1 MSQAE
6 KASREGS
13 PVADPPRNQD
23 GEPKIQQQ
31 QQAAAIPPPGP
42 PAPPVYP
49 TGLAFGTILF
59 ALFISLFCVA
69 LDSTIIATAIPRI
82 TDQFHALQ
90 DVGWYGSSYLLTKCA
105 FQLPFGR
112 CFRFFSLK
120 WTFLVALFIFEIGSV
135 LCAAA
140 NSSAMLIVGRTIAG
154 VGCAGISS
162 GGLII
167 IANITPMEKRAT
179 YQSLYGG
186 IFGIASVVGP
196 LVGGVFTDKVTWRWC
211 FWINLPLGAVSAAFI
226 IFSLRLP
233 PKPSPLKE
241 MGLAKLLW
249 NLDPIGF
256 VLFVPSII
264 CLLFTLQ
271 WGGTTYAWN
280 SAQMI
285 ALFVVFGV
293 TLIAFGVSQVWLG
306 EGGTLP
312 PRIAK
317 QRTIFASSIF
327 TFCLAGTFFL
337 LSYFIPIY
345 FQAIK
350 GETALQSGLDTI
362 PLILPNVI
370 GILFAGFGTSKIGYY
385 VPFIYLAVVL
395 APIGAGLLS
404 TLGPSTT
411 TAQWIGYQILFGFGS
426 GCGFQLPQVAAQIVL
441 PPRDIPTGIS
451 VSMLFQGLGGSVLIS
466 AANNVLNSRLLQNVD
481 ALAIPGVTGMDVI
494 NAGATGFRAI
504 VPEQYIGV
512 VIDQY
517 GHALRQAFQI
527 AVIMACL
534 SALPAALLEWKSVK
548 KPQGPGGPPPAATQ
562 QKLAEPKPESLS
574 QSDVEKGTSSS

>member
-1 MSQAE
+1 MSQLSAM
-6 KASREGS
+6 
-13 PVADPPRNQD
+13 
-23 GEPKIQQQ
+23 PKP
-31 QQAAAIPPPGP
+31 QAAQSP
-42 PAPPVYP
+42 PAPSYP
-49 TGLAFGTILF
+49 TGFAFGMTLF

-105 FQLPFGR
+105 FQLPFGKY
-112 CFRFFSLK
+112 FRFFSLK
-120 WTFLVALFIFEIGSV
+120 WTFLAALFIFEIGSV

-140 NSSAMLIVGRTIAG
+140 QSSEMLIVGRTIAG
-154 VGCAGISS
+154 IGCAGISS

-196 LVGGVFTDKVTWRWC
+196 LVGGAFTDKVSWRWC
-211 FWINLPLGAVSAAFI
+211 FYINLPLGAVSAAFI
-226 IFSLRLP
+226 VFSLRLP
-233 PKPSPLKE
+233 SKPNPLKE
-241 MGLAKLLW
+241 QGILGLLW
-249 NLDPIGF
+249 NLDPVGF

-271 WGGTTYAWN
+271 WGGITYAWN
-280 SAQMI
+280 SGQII

-293 TLIAFGVSQVWLG
+293 TLIAFVCSQVWLG
-306 EGGTLP
+306 EAGTVP

-317 QRTIFASSIF
+317 QRTIFASSLF

-345 FQAIK
+345 FQAVK
-350 GETALQSGLDTI
+350 GATALKSGIDTI

-385 VPFIYLAVVL
+385 VPFIYLAVII
-395 APIGAGLLS
+395 APIGAGLLT
-404 TLGPSTT
+404 TLGPNTS
-411 TAQWIGYQILFGFGS
+411 AGKWIGYQILFGFGS

-441 PPRDIPTGIS
+441 PPCDIPMGIS
-451 VSMLFQGLGGSVLIS
+451 VSMLFQGLGGAVLIS
-466 AANNVLNSRLLQNVD
+466 AANNVLNEKLLHYIND
-481 ALAIPGVTGMDVI
+481 LGISGVNGMDVI
-494 NAGATGFRAI
+494 NAGATGFRNVIPARH
-504 VPEQYIGV
+504 IGQV
-512 VIDQY
+512 VDAY
-517 GHALRQAFQI
+517 NRALRKTFQI
-527 AVIMACL
+527 ALIMACL

-548 KPQGPGGPPPAATQ
+548 KGGPGSAETKPKANSAPPST
-562 QKLAEPKPESLS
+562 
-574 QSDVEKGTSSS
+574 SDIEKASS

>member
-1 MSQAE
+1 MSQTGAE
-6 KASREGS
+6 ARTPEEATSREGS
-13 PVADPPRNQD
+13 AVLRSDEEVKPQA
-23 GEPKIQQQ
+23 IQHP
-31 QQAAAIPPPGP
+31 A
-42 PAPPVYP
+42 PAPPSYP
-49 TGLAFGTILF
+49 TGFAFGITLF

-105 FQLPFGR
+105 FQLPFGKT
-112 CFRFFSLK
+112 FRLFSLK
-120 WTFLVALFIFEIGSV
+120 WTFLAALLIFEIGSV

-140 NSSAMLIVGRTIAG
+140 QSSAMLIVGRTIAG
-154 VGCAGISS
+154 IGCAGISS

-196 LVGGVFTDKVTWRWC
+196 LVGGVFTDKVSWRWC

-233 PKPSPLKE
+233 SKPNPLKE
-241 MGLAKLLW
+241 QGGLLGLLW

-271 WGGTTYAWN
+271 WGGTTYAWD
-280 SAQMI
+280 SGPMI
-285 ALFVVFGV
+285 ALFVVFGA
-293 TLIAFGVSQVWLG
+293 TLVAFVCSQAWLG
-306 EGGTLP
+306 ERGTVP
-312 PRIAK
+312 PRIAR
-317 QRTIFASSIF
+317 QRTIFASSLF

-345 FQAIK
+345 FQAVQGK
-350 GETALQSGLDTI
+350 SALQSGIDSI
-362 PLILPNVI
+362 PLILPNVV

-395 APIGAGLLS
+395 APIGAGLLTTLAPDTS
-404 TLGPSTT
+404 T
-411 TAQWIGYQILFGFGS
+411 AEWIGYQILFGFGS

-451 VSMLFQGLGGSVLIS
+451 VSMLFQGLGGTVLIS
-466 AANNVLNSRLLQNVD
+466 AANNVLNDRLLHYID
-481 ALAIPGVTGMDVI
+481 ALGVPGVTGLDVI

-504 VPEQYIGV
+504 VPAEHLVAV
-512 VIDQY
+512 VDEY
-517 GHALRQAFQI
+517 NRALRQAFQI
-527 AVIMACL
+527 ALIMACL
-534 SALPAALLEWKSVK
+534 SAIPAVLLEWRSVK
-548 KPQGPGGPPPAATQ
+548 KGSPGSAQ
-562 QKLAEPKPESLS
+562 PKPEEAKSGS
-574 QSDVEKGTSSS
+574 ASPAGVGSDVEKGSS

>member
-1 MSQAE
+1 MSKLSA
-6 KASREGS
+6 
-13 PVADPPRNQD
+13 V
-23 GEPKIQQQ
+23 PKP
-31 QQAAAIPPPGP
+31 QAAQSL
-42 PAPPVYP
+42 PAPSYP
-49 TGLAFGTILF
+49 TGFAFGMTLF

-105 FQLPFGR
+105 FQLPFGK

-120 WTFLVALFIFEIGSV
+120 WTFLAALFIFEIGSV

-140 NSSAMLIVGRTIAG
+140 QSSEMLIVGRTIAG
-154 VGCAGISS
+154 IGCAGISS

-196 LVGGVFTDKVTWRWC
+196 LVGGAFTDKVSWRWC
-211 FWINLPLGAVSAAFI
+211 FYINLPLGAVSAAFI
-226 IFSLRLP
+226 VFSLRLP
-233 PKPSPLKE
+233 SKPNPLKE
-241 MGLAKLLW
+241 QGILGLLW

-271 WGGTTYAWN
+271 WGGTTYAWD
-280 SAQMI
+280 SGQII

-293 TLIAFGVSQVWLG
+293 TLVAFVCSQIWLG
-306 EGGTLP
+306 EAGTVP

-317 QRTIFASSIF
+317 QRTIFASSLF

-345 FQAIK
+345 FQAVK
-350 GETALQSGLDTI
+350 GATALKSGIDTI

-385 VPFIYLAVVL
+385 VPFIYLAVII
-395 APIGAGLLS
+395 APIGAGLLT
-404 TLGPSTT
+404 TLGPNTS
-411 TAQWIGYQILFGFGS
+411 AGKWIGYQILFGFGS

-441 PPRDIPTGIS
+441 PPRDIPMGIS
-451 VSMLFQGLGGSVLIS
+451 VSMLFQGLGGAVLIS
-466 AANNVLNSRLLQNVD
+466 AANNVLNEKLLRYIND
-481 ALAIPGVTGMDVI
+481 LEISGVNGMDVI
-494 NAGATGFRAI
+494 NAGATGFRNVIPAGH
-504 VPEQYIGV
+504 IGQV
-512 VIDQY
+512 VDAY
-517 GHALRQAFQI
+517 NRALRKTIQI
-527 AVIMACL
+527 ALIMACL

-548 KPQGPGGPPPAATQ
+548 KGGSVET
-562 QKLAEPKPESLS
+562 KPKANSASPST
-574 QSDVEKGTSSS
+574 SDIEKASS

>member
-1 MSQAE
+1 MSQTSAE
-6 KASREGS
+6 AREKSSREGS
-13 PVADPPRNQD
+13 PNLSSDEHKP
-23 GEPKIQQQ
+23 
-31 QQAAAIPPPGP
+31 QAVSAVHPTPTPS
-42 PAPPVYP
+42 YP
-49 TGLAFGTILF
+49 TGFTFGITLF

-105 FQLPFGR
+105 FQLPFGKV
-112 CFRFFSLK
+112 FRFFSLK
-120 WTFLVALFIFEIGSV
+120 WTFLAALFIFEVGSV

-140 NSSAMLIVGRTIAG
+140 TSSAMLIVGRTIAG
-154 VGCAGISS
+154 IGCAGISS

-196 LVGGVFTDKVTWRWC
+196 LVGGAFTDKVTWRWC
-211 FWINLPLGAVSAAFI
+211 FYINLPLGAVSAAFI
-226 IFSLRLP
+226 VFFLHLP
-233 PKPSPLKE
+233 AKPNPFKE
-241 MGLAKLLW
+241 MGILDLLW

-264 CLLFTLQ
+264 CLLFALQ

-280 SAQMI
+280 SGQMI

-293 TLIAFGVSQVWLG
+293 TLIAFIVSQAWLG
-306 EGGTLP
+306 EGGTVS

-317 QRTIFASSIF
+317 QRTIFASSLF

-337 LSYFIPIY
+337 LGYFIPIY
-345 FQAIK
+345 FQAVK
-350 GETALQSGLDTI
+350 GKTALQSGIDTI

-395 APIGAGLLS
+395 APIGAGLIT
-404 TLGPSTT
+404 TLQPGTSS
-411 TAQWIGYQILFGFGS
+411 AKWVGYQILFGFGS

-441 PPRDIPTGIS
+441 PPRDIPAGIS
-451 VSMLFQGLGGSVLIS
+451 VSMLFQGLGGAVLIS
-466 AANNVLNSRLLQNVD
+466 AANNVLNDKLLHYVN
-481 ALAIPGVTGMDVI
+481 ALGIPGVDGMAVI
-494 NAGATGFRAI
+494 NAGATGFRSVIPA
-504 VPEQYIGV
+504 EHIGEV
-512 VIDQY
+512 VSVY
-517 GHALRQAFQI
+517 NRALSKAFQI
-527 AVIMACL
+527 ALIMACL
-534 SALPAALLEWKSVK
+534 SALPAALLEWRSVRK
-548 KPQGPGGPPPAATQ
+548 GSPGSAQ
-562 QKLAEPKPESLS
+562 PKPEKPASPVG
-574 QSDVEKGTSSS
+574 SDVERASS

>member
-1 MSQAE
+1 MSQKSAE
-6 KASREGS
+6 ASREGS
-13 PVADPPRNQD
+13 VLRSEDVKPQ
-23 GEPKIQQQ
+23 EIQ
-31 QQAAAIPPPGP
+31 AP
-42 PAPPVYP
+42 PAPVYP
-49 TGLAFGTILF
+49 TGLAFGATLF

-105 FQLPFGR
+105 FQLSFGKT
-112 CFRFFSLK
+112 FRFFSLK
-120 WTFLVALFIFEIGSV
+120 WTFLAALLIFEVGSV

-140 NSSAMLIVGRTIAG
+140 TSSAMLIVGRTIAG
-154 VGCAGISS
+154 IGCAGISS

-167 IANITPMEKRAT
+167 IANITPLEKRAT

-196 LVGGVFTDKVTWRWC
+196 LVGGAFTDKVTWRWC
-211 FWINLPLGAVSAAFI
+211 FYINLPLGAVSAAFI
-226 IFSLRLP
+226 VLFLRLP
-233 PKPSPLKE
+233 SKPNPLKE
-241 MGLAKLLW
+241 MGVLGFLW

-280 SAQMI
+280 SGQII

-293 TLIAFGVSQVWLG
+293 TLIAFAGSQAWLG
-306 EGGTLP
+306 ELGTVP

-317 QRTIFASSIF
+317 NRTIFASSIF
-327 TFCLAGTFFL
+327 TFLLAGTFFL

-345 FQAIK
+345 FQAVK
-350 GETALQSGLDTI
+350 GETALQSGIDTI

-385 VPFIYLAVVL
+385 VPFIYLAVII
-395 APIGAGLLS
+395 APIGAGLLTTLEVDTS
-404 TLGPSTT
+404 T
-411 TAQWIGYQILFGFGS
+411 AKWIGYQILFGFGS

-451 VSMLFQGLGGSVLIS
+451 VSMLFQGLGGAVLIS
-466 AANNVLNSRLLQNVD
+466 AANNVLNDRLLHYVND
-481 ALAIPGVTGMDVI
+481 LNIPGVDGAMVI
-494 NAGATGFRAI
+494 NAGATEFRNVIPA
-504 VPEQYIGV
+504 EHIGQV
-512 VIDQY
+512 VDVY
-517 GHALRQAFQI
+517 NLALRKAFQI
-527 AVIMACL
+527 ALITACL
-534 SALPAALLEWKSVK
+534 SALPAVLLEWKSVK
-548 KPQGPGGPPPAATQ
+548 KGSPGSAQ
-562 QKLAEPKPESLS
+562 PKPEASS
-574 QSDVEKGTSSS
+574 PSPAGSDVEKAST

>member
-1 MSQAE
+1 MSQTSAE
-6 KASREGS
+6 ARDEASREGS
-13 PVADPPRNQD
+13 AVLRSDEMKPQEVQ
-23 GEPKIQQQ
+23 
-31 QQAAAIPPPGP
+31 
-42 PAPPVYP
+42 PAPAPSYP
-49 TGLAFGTILF
+49 TGFTFGITLF

-90 DVGWYGSSYLLTKCA
+90 DVGWYGSSYLLTKSA
-105 FQLPFGR
+105 FQLSFGKT
-112 CFRFFSLK
+112 FRFFSLK
-120 WTFLVALFIFEIGSV
+120 WTFLAALLIFEVGSV

-140 NSSAMLIVGRTIAG
+140 QSSAMLIVGRTIAG
-154 VGCAGISS
+154 IGCAGISS

-167 IANITPMEKRAT
+167 IASITPMEKRAT

-196 LVGGVFTDKVTWRWC
+196 LVGGAFTDKVSWRWC
-211 FWINLPLGAVSAAFI
+211 FYINLPLGAISAAFI

-233 PKPSPLKE
+233 PKPNPLKE
-241 MGLAKLLW
+241 QGLLSLLW

-256 VLFVPSII
+256 VLFVPSIV

-280 SAQMI
+280 SGEII
-285 ALFVVFGV
+285 ALFVVFGI
-293 TLIAFGVSQVWLG
+293 TLIAFIGSQAWLG
-306 EGGTLP
+306 EAGTVP

-317 QRTIFASSIF
+317 QRTIFASSLF

-345 FQAIK
+345 FQAVK
-350 GETALQSGLDTI
+350 GETALQSGIDTI

-385 VPFIYLAVVL
+385 VPFIYLAVL
-395 APIGAGLLS
+395 IAPIGAGLLTTLEPNTS
-404 TLGPSTT
+404 T
-411 TAQWIGYQILFGFGS
+411 AKWIGYQILFGFGS

-451 VSMLFQGLGGSVLIS
+451 VSMLFQGLGGTVLIS
-466 AANNVLNSRLLQNVD
+466 AANNVLNNKLLQYIND
-481 ALAIPGVTGMDVI
+481 LAIPGVDGMSVI
-494 NAGATGFRAI
+494 NAGATRFRDVIPA
-504 VPEQYIGV
+504 EH
-512 VIDQY
+512 IDQVVDVY
-517 GHALRQAFQI
+517 NMALRKAFQI
-527 AVIMACL
+527 ALIMACL
-534 SALPAALLEWKSVK
+534 SAIPAVLLEWRSVK
-548 KPQGPGGPPPAATQ
+548 KGSPGSAQ
-562 QKLAEPKPESLS
+562 PKPVANSPS
-574 QSDVEKGTSSS
+574 PAGSDVEKASS

>member
-1 MSQAE
+1 MSQL
-6 KASREGS
+6 SN
-13 PVADPPRNQD
+13 V
-23 GEPKIQQQ
+23 PKL
-31 QQAAAIPPPGP
+31 QATQSP
-42 PAPPVYP
+42 PAPSYP
-49 TGLAFGTILF
+49 TGFAFGMTLF
-59 ALFISLFCVA
+59 ALFISLLCVA

-105 FQLPFGR
+105 FQLPFGK

-120 WTFLVALFIFEIGSV
+120 WTFLAALFIFEIGSV

-140 NSSAMLIVGRTIAG
+140 QSSEMLIVGRTIAG
-154 VGCAGISS
+154 IGCAGISS

-196 LVGGVFTDKVTWRWC
+196 LVGGAFTDKVSWRWC
-211 FWINLPLGAVSAAFI
+211 FYINLPLGAVSAAFI
-226 IFSLRLP
+226 VFSLRLP
-233 PKPSPLKE
+233 SKPNPLKE
-241 MGLAKLLW
+241 QGILGLLW

-256 VLFVPSII
+256 FLFVLSII

-280 SAQMI
+280 SGQII

-293 TLIAFGVSQVWLG
+293 TLIAFVCSQIWLG
-306 EGGTLP
+306 EAGTVP

-317 QRTIFASSIF
+317 QRTIFASSLF

-345 FQAIK
+345 FQAVK
-350 GETALQSGLDTI
+350 GTTALKSGIDTI

-385 VPFIYLAVVL
+385 VPFIYLAVII
-395 APIGAGLLS
+395 APIGAGLLT
-404 TLGPSTT
+404 TLGPNTS
-411 TAQWIGYQILFGFGS
+411 AGKWIGYQILFGFGS

-441 PPRDIPTGIS
+441 PPRDIPMGIS
-451 VSMLFQGLGGSVLIS
+451 VSMLFQGLGGAVLIS
-466 AANNVLNSRLLQNVD
+466 AANNVLNEKLLHYIND
-481 ALAIPGVTGMDVI
+481 LGISGVNGMNVI
-494 NAGATGFRAI
+494 NAGATGFRNVIPA
-504 VPEQYIGV
+504 EYIGEV
-512 VIDQY
+512 VDAY
-517 GHALRQAFQI
+517 NLALRKTFQI
-527 AVIMACL
+527 ALIMACL

-548 KPQGPGGPPPAATQ
+548 KGSPGS
-562 QKLAEPKPESLS
+562 AESKPKANSASPST
-574 QSDVEKGTSSS
+574 SDIEKASS

>member
-1 MSQAE
+1 MSQPSVLSKPQVAQ
-6 KASREGS
+6 SS
-13 PVADPPRNQD
+13 PTPS
-23 GEPKIQQQ
+23 
-31 QQAAAIPPPGP
+31 
-42 PAPPVYP
+42 YP
-49 TGLAFGTILF
+49 TGFTFGMTLF

-105 FQLPFGR
+105 FQLPFGKF
-112 CFRFFSLK
+112 FRLFSLK

-135 LCAAA
+135 VCAAA
-140 NSSAMLIVGRTIAG
+140 QSSEMLIVGRTIAG
-154 VGCAGISS
+154 IGCAGISS

-196 LVGGVFTDKVTWRWC
+196 LVGGAFTDKVSWRWC
-211 FWINLPLGAVSAAFI
+211 FYINLPLGAVSAAFI

-233 PKPSPLKE
+233 SKPNPLKE
-241 MGLAKLLW
+241 QGILGLLW

-256 VLFVPSII
+256 ILFVPSII

-271 WGGTTYAWN
+271 WGGTTYAWK
-280 SAQMI
+280 SGQII
-285 ALFVVFGV
+285 ALFVVFGI
-293 TLIAFGVSQVWLG
+293 TLIAFVCSQIWLG
-306 EGGTLP
+306 EAGTVP

-317 QRTIFASSIF
+317 QRTIFASSLF

-345 FQAIK
+345 FQAVK
-350 GETALQSGLDTI
+350 GATALKSGIDTI

-385 VPFIYLAVVL
+385 VPFIYLAVII
-395 APIGAGLLS
+395 APIGAGLLT
-404 TLGPSTT
+404 TLGPNTS
-411 TAQWIGYQILFGFGS
+411 AGQWIGYQILFGFGS

-441 PPRDIPTGIS
+441 PPRDIPMGIS
-451 VSMLFQGLGGSVLIS
+451 VSMLFQGLGGAVLIS
-466 AANNVLNSRLLQNVD
+466 AANNVLNEKLLHYIND
-481 ALAIPGVTGMDVI
+481 LGISGVNGMDVI
-494 NAGATGFRAI
+494 NAGATGFRNV
-504 VPEQYIGV
+504 VPAEHVGQV
-512 VIDQY
+512 VEAYNQ
-517 GHALRQAFQI
+517 ALRKTFQI
-527 AVIMACL
+527 ALIMACL
-534 SALPAALLEWKSVK
+534 SALPTAMLEWKSVK
-548 KPQGPGGPPPAATQ
+548 K
-562 QKLAEPKPESLS
+562 
-574 QSDVEKGTSSS
+574 SSSGLAGTKPKANSASPSTSDIERATS

>member
-1 MSQAE
+1 MSQKSAE
-6 KASREGS
+6 ASREGS
-13 PVADPPRNQD
+13 VVRSEDVKP
-23 GEPKIQQQ
+23 
-31 QQAAAIPPPGP
+31 QAQ
-42 PAPPVYP
+42 PAPAPEYP
-49 TGLAFGTILF
+49 TGFAFGVTLF

-105 FQLPFGR
+105 FQLPFGKT
-112 CFRFFSLK
+112 FRFFSLK
-120 WTFLVALFIFEIGSV
+120 WTFLAALLIFEVGSV

-140 NSSAMLIVGRTIAG
+140 TSSAMLIVGRTIAG
-154 VGCAGISS
+154 IGCAGISS

-196 LVGGVFTDKVTWRWC
+196 LVGGAFTDKVTWRWC
-211 FWINLPLGAVSAAFI
+211 FYINLPLGAVSAAFI
-226 IFSLRLP
+226 IFFLRLP
-233 PKPSPLKE
+233 SKPNPLKE
-241 MGLAKLLW
+241 MGIAKLLW

-280 SAQMI
+280 SGQII

-293 TLIAFGVSQVWLG
+293 TIIAFAVSQAWLG
-306 EGGTLP
+306 EDGTVP

-327 TFCLAGTFFL
+327 TFLLAGTFFL

-345 FQAIK
+345 FQAVK
-350 GETALQSGLDTI
+350 GESALQSGIDTI

-385 VPFIYLAVVL
+385 VPFIYLAVII
-395 APIGAGLLS
+395 APIGAGLLTTLEVDTS
-404 TLGPSTT
+404 T
-411 TAQWIGYQILFGFGS
+411 AKWIGYQILFGFGS

-441 PPRDIPTGIS
+441 PPRDIPMGIS
-451 VSMLFQGLGGSVLIS
+451 VSMLFQGLGGAVLIS
-466 AANNVLNSRLLQNVD
+466 AANNVLNDKLLHYIND
-481 ALAIPGVTGMDVI
+481 LGLPGVDGMAVI
-494 NAGATGFRAI
+494 NAGATEFRNVI
-504 VPEQYIGV
+504 PPEHIGQV
-512 VIDQY
+512 VDVY
-517 GHALRQAFQI
+517 NTALRKAFQI
-527 AVIMACL
+527 ALITACL
-534 SALPAALLEWKSVK
+534 SALPAVLLEWRSVK
-548 KPQGPGGPPPAATQ
+548 KGSPGSAQPKPAANSPSPSP
-562 QKLAEPKPESLS
+562 AG
-574 QSDVEKGTSSS
+574 SDVEKASS

>member
-1 MSQAE
+1 MSQTSTE
-6 KASREGS
+6 VRDKASREGS
-13 PVADPPRNQD
+13 AVPSSDDLRPEATS
-23 GEPKIQQQ
+23 
-31 QQAAAIPPPGP
+31 AAQPP
-42 PAPPVYP
+42 PAPTYP
-49 TGLAFGTILF
+49 TGFTFALTLF

-82 TDQFHALQ
+82 TDQFQALQ

-105 FQLPFGR
+105 FQLPFGKT
-112 CFRFFSLK
+112 FRFFSLK
-120 WTFLVALFIFEIGSV
+120 WTFLAALLIFEVGSV

-140 NSSAMLIVGRTIAG
+140 QSSAMLIVGRTIAG
-154 VGCAGISS
+154 IGCAGISS

-196 LVGGVFTDKVTWRWC
+196 LVGGAFTDKVSWRWC
-211 FWINLPLGAVSAAFI
+211 FYINLPLGAVSAAFI
-226 IFSLRLP
+226 ILCLHLP
-233 PKPSPLKE
+233 PKPNPLKDQ
-241 MGLAKLLW
+241 GVLGLLW

-264 CLLFTLQ
+264 CLLFALQ

-285 ALFVVFGV
+285 ALFVVFGT
-293 TLIAFGVSQVWLG
+293 TLIAFVGSQAWLG
-306 EGGTLP
+306 EQGTVP

-317 QRTIFASSIF
+317 QRTIFASSLF

-350 GETALQSGLDTI
+350 GKTALQSGIDTI

-385 VPFIYLAVVL
+385 VPFIYLAVVI
-395 APIGAGLLS
+395 APIGAGLLTTLSPNTS
-404 TLGPSTT
+404 T
-411 TAQWIGYQILFGFGS
+411 AKWVGYQILFGFGS

-441 PPRDIPTGIS
+441 PPRDIPMGIS
-451 VSMLFQGLGGSVLIS
+451 VSMLFQGLGGAVLIS
-466 AANNVLNSRLLQNVD
+466 AANNVLNDRLLHYVD
-481 ALAIPGVTGMDVI
+481 ALAIPGVNGMDVI
-494 NAGATGFRAI
+494 NAGATEFRHI
-504 VPEQYIGV
+504 VPAEHIGE
-512 VIDQY
+512 VIDVY
-517 GHALRQAFQI
+517 NLALRKAFQI
-527 AVIMACL
+527 ALIMACL

-548 KPQGPGGPPPAATQ
+548 KGSPGSAV
-562 QKLAEPKPESLS
+562 PKPQAKSPS
-574 QSDVEKGTSSS
+574 PAGSDVEKGSS

>member
-1 MSQAE
+1 MSQTSTE
-6 KASREGS
+6 VRDKASREGS
-13 PVADPPRNQD
+13 AVPSSDDLRPEATS
-23 GEPKIQQQ
+23 
-31 QQAAAIPPPGP
+31 AAQPP
-42 PAPPVYP
+42 PAPTYP
-49 TGLAFGTILF
+49 TGFTFALTLF

-82 TDQFHALQ
+82 TDQFQALQ

-105 FQLPFGR
+105 FQLPFGKT
-112 CFRFFSLK
+112 FRFFSLK
-120 WTFLVALFIFEIGSV
+120 WTFLAALLIFEVGSV

-140 NSSAMLIVGRTIAG
+140 QSSAMLIVGRTIAG
-154 VGCAGISS
+154 IGCAGISS

-196 LVGGVFTDKVTWRWC
+196 LVGGAFTDKVSWRWC
-211 FWINLPLGAVSAAFI
+211 FYINLPLGAVSAAFI
-226 IFSLRLP
+226 ILCLHLP
-233 PKPSPLKE
+233 PKPNPLKDQ
-241 MGLAKLLW
+241 GVLGLLW

-264 CLLFTLQ
+264 CLLFALQ

-285 ALFVVFGV
+285 ALFVVFGTTV
-293 TLIAFGVSQVWLG
+293 IAFVGSQAWLG
-306 EGGTLP
+306 EQGTVP

-317 QRTIFASSIF
+317 QRTIFASSLF

-350 GETALQSGLDTI
+350 GKTALQSGIDTI

-385 VPFIYLAVVL
+385 VPFIYLAVII
-395 APIGAGLLS
+395 APIGAGLLTTLSPDTS
-404 TLGPSTT
+404 T
-411 TAQWIGYQILFGFGS
+411 AKWVGYQILFGFGS

-441 PPRDIPTGIS
+441 PPRDIPMGIS
-451 VSMLFQGLGGSVLIS
+451 VSMLFQGLGGAVLIS
-466 AANNVLNSRLLQNVD
+466 AANNVLNDRLLHYVD
-481 ALAIPGVTGMDVI
+481 ALAIPGVNGMDVI
-494 NAGATGFRAI
+494 NAGATEFRHI
-504 VPEQYIGV
+504 VPAEHIGE
-512 VIDQY
+512 VIDVY
-517 GHALRQAFQI
+517 NLALRKAFQI
-527 AVIMACL
+527 ALIMACL

-548 KPQGPGGPPPAATQ
+548 KGSPGSAV
-562 QKLAEPKPESLS
+562 PKPEAKLPSPAS
-574 QSDVEKGTSSS
+574 SDVEKGSS

>member
-1 MSQAE
+1 MSKLSA
-6 KASREGS
+6 
-13 PVADPPRNQD
+13 V
-23 GEPKIQQQ
+23 PKP
-31 QQAAAIPPPGP
+31 QAAQSL
-42 PAPPVYP
+42 PAPSYP
-49 TGLAFGTILF
+49 TGFAFGMTLF
-59 ALFISLFCVA
+59 ALFTSLFCVA

-105 FQLPFGR
+105 FQLPFGK

-120 WTFLVALFIFEIGSV
+120 WTFLAALFIFEIGSV

-140 NSSAMLIVGRTIAG
+140 QSSEMLIVGRTIAG
-154 VGCAGISS
+154 IGCAGISS

-196 LVGGVFTDKVTWRWC
+196 LVGGAFTDKVSWRWC
-211 FWINLPLGAVSAAFI
+211 FYINLPLGAVSAAFI
-226 IFSLRLP
+226 VFSLRLP
-233 PKPSPLKE
+233 SKPNPLKE
-241 MGLAKLLW
+241 QGILGLLW

-280 SAQMI
+280 SGQII

-293 TLIAFGVSQVWLG
+293 TLVAFVCSQIWLG
-306 EGGTLP
+306 EAGTVP

-317 QRTIFASSIF
+317 QRTIFASSLF

-345 FQAIK
+345 FQAVK
-350 GETALQSGLDTI
+350 GATALKSGIDTI

-385 VPFIYLAVVL
+385 VPFIYLAVII
-395 APIGAGLLS
+395 APIGAGLLT
-404 TLGPSTT
+404 TLGPNTS
-411 TAQWIGYQILFGFGS
+411 ASKWIGYQILFGFGS

-441 PPRDIPTGIS
+441 PPRDIPMGIS
-451 VSMLFQGLGGSVLIS
+451 VSMLFQGLGGAVLIS
-466 AANNVLNSRLLQNVD
+466 AANNVLNEKLLHYIND
-481 ALAIPGVTGMDVI
+481 LGISGVNGMDVI
-494 NAGATGFRAI
+494 NAGATGFRDIIPA
-504 VPEQYIGV
+504 EHIGQV
-512 VIDQY
+512 VDAY
-517 GHALRQAFQI
+517 NRALRKTFQI
-527 AVIMACL
+527 ALITACL

-548 KPQGPGGPPPAATQ
+548 KGGPSSAETKPKANSAPPST
-562 QKLAEPKPESLS
+562 
-574 QSDVEKGTSSS
+574 SDIERASS

>member
-1 MSQAE
+1 MSQTSTKAGDE
-6 KASREGS
+6 ASREGS
-13 PVADPPRNQD
+13 AVLRSDEVESQPV
-23 GEPKIQQQ
+23 
-31 QQAAAIPPPGP
+31 PPPTP
-42 PAPPVYP
+42 TYP
-49 TGLAFGTILF
+49 TGFSFGITLF

-69 LDSTIIATAIPRI
+69 LDSTIISTAIPRI
-82 TDQFHALQ
+82 TDHFHALQ

-105 FQLPFGR
+105 FQLPFGKM
-112 CFRFFSLK
+112 FRFFSLK
-120 WTFLVALFIFEIGSV
+120 WTFLAALFIFEVGSV

-140 NSSAMLIVGRTIAG
+140 QSSAMLIVGRLIAG
-154 VGCAGISS
+154 IGCAGISS

-196 LVGGVFTDKVTWRWC
+196 LVGGAFTDKVSWRWC
-211 FWINLPLGAVSAAFI
+211 FYINLPLGAVSAAFI

-233 PKPSPLKE
+233 AKPNPLKE
-241 MGLAKLLW
+241 MGIVSLLW

-280 SAQMI
+280 SGQII

-293 TLIAFGVSQVWLG
+293 TLIAFIVSQALLG
-306 EGGTLP
+306 EGGTVP

-317 QRTIFASSIF
+317 QRTIFASSLF

-345 FQAIK
+345 FQAVK
-350 GETALQSGLDTI
+350 GKSALRSGIDCI

-385 VPFIYLAVVL
+385 VPFIYLAVVI
-395 APIGAGLLS
+395 APIGAGLLT
-404 TLGPSTT
+404 TLEPGTSS
-411 TAQWIGYQILFGFGS
+411 AKWIGYQILFGFGS

-441 PPRDIPTGIS
+441 PPRDIPMGIS
-451 VSMLFQGLGGSVLIS
+451 VSMLFQGLGGAVLIS
-466 AANNVLNSRLLQNVD
+466 AANNVLNDKLLHYIN
-481 ALAIPGVTGMDVI
+481 ALNIPGVDGMDVI
-494 NAGATGFRAI
+494 NAGATGFRDIIPAENI
-504 VPEQYIGV
+504 VEV
-512 VIDQY
+512 VAVY
-517 GHALRQAFQI
+517 NKALRKAFQI
-527 AVIMACL
+527 ALIMACL

-548 KPQGPGGPPPAATQ
+548 KGSPGSAQ
-562 QKLAEPKPESLS
+562 PKPEDKSAS
-574 QSDVEKGTSSS
+574 PTGSDVEKTSS